1 MRISWKRLNKLNLLN
16 NRLQAL
22 LRLTFKNE
30 NLEDEAKLCIDSE
43 SIAQVL
49 YRPGLP
55 FLNRSHWFLLAGV
68 KIVLIFTAI
77 ELTAV
82 TAGFLIYCRHALDYE
97 EIEISGT
104 RLLVRK
110 FIAYKESVTEFNT
123 RWVRLSHPEGHQKVF
138 WIEQTGQKV
147 EIGQFLRREQFKN
160 LIAELKPYLG

>member
-1 MRISWKRLNKLNLLN
+1 MTPSQLLKFYI
-16 NRLQAL
+16 AL
-22 LRLTFKNE
+22 VCLSLTV
-30 NLEDEAKLCIDSE
+30 AT
-43 SIAQVL
+43 
-49 YRPGLP
+49 G
-55 FLNRSHWFLLAGV
+55 FLLVGV
-68 KIVLIFTAI
+68 KMILIFTAI

-123 RWVRLSHPEGHQKVF
+123 RWVKLSHLEEHQKVF
-138 WIEQTGQKV
+138 FVEQTGQRV
-147 EIGQFLRREQFKN
+147 EVGQFLRREQLKS